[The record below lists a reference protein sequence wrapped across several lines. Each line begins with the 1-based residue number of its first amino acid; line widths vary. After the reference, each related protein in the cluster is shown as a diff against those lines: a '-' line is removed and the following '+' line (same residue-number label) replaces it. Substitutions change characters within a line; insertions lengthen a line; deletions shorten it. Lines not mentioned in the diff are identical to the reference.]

1 MPNRKGIVFLI
12 IGAVLIISALLL
24 FFYNQKENVH
34 AGQEAETMLS
44 DVQSV
49 ILERVNLP
57 VSETGDPDTAP
68 SIEPD
73 IANQELPIA
82 LINGYEYVG
91 YISIPSLE
99 IELPVMATWDYD
111 RLKLAPCRHFGSS
124 KTDDL
129 VIAAHNYES
138 HFGQLKELLVGDSVI
153 FTDMDGTVNTY
164 SVVSVEKL
172 IPSEVETVQKS
183 GYDLVLYTCTKG
195 GQARIAVFC
204 DRNQARTLLPEN

>member
-1 MPNRKGIVFLI
+1 MPKKSGIVFVLA
-12 IGAVLIISALLL
+12 GAVLILSALLL
-24 FFYNQKENVH
+24 FFHNQNEDVH

-49 ILERVNLP
+49 IFERVNPP
-57 VSETGDPDTAP
+57 VSETDDPDTTQP
-68 SIEPD
+68 TEPD
-73 IANQELPIA
+73 MANQELPIA

-91 YISIPSLE
+91 YITIPSLE
-99 IELPVMATWDYD
+99 IELPVMSSWDYD

>member
-1 MPNRKGIVFLI
+1 MPKKSGIVFVLA
-12 IGAVLIISALLL
+12 GAVLILSALLL
-24 FFYNQKENVH
+24 FFHNQNEDVH

-49 ILERVNLP
+49 IFERVNPP
-57 VSETGDPDTAP
+57 VSETDDPDTTQP
-68 SIEPD
+68 TEPD
-73 IANQELPIA
+73 MANQELPIA

-91 YISIPSLE
+91 YITIPSLE
-99 IELPVMATWDYD
+99 IELPVMSSWDYD

-138 HFGQLKELLVGDSVI
+138 HFGRLKELLVGDIVI

-183 GYDLVLYTCTKG
+183 GYNLVLYTCTKG
-195 GQARIAVFC
+195 GQARIVVFC

>member
-1 MPNRKGIVFLI
+1 
-12 IGAVLIISALLL
+12 
-24 FFYNQKENVH
+24 
-34 AGQEAETMLS
+34 
-44 DVQSV
+44 
-49 ILERVNLP
+49 
-57 VSETGDPDTAP
+57 
-68 SIEPD
+68 
-73 IANQELPIA
+73 
-82 LINGYEYVG
+82 
-91 YISIPSLE
+91 
-99 IELPVMATWDYD
+99 
-111 RLKLAPCRHFGSS
+111 
-124 KTDDL
+124 

-153 FTDMDGTVNTY
+153 FTDMDGIVNTY